1 MKKSIPFTLAT
12 KRIKYLG
19 MNLPKERKEL
29 HTENYETL
37 MNVINDNIKQME
49 RYLMFL
55 DKKNQYCEND
65 YITKRSLQI
74 QFDPYQITDG
84 IFH

>member
-65 YITKRSLQI
+65 YTTKNNPQI
-74 QFDPYQITDG
+74 
-84 IFH
+84 